1 MLKKHFA
8 ASVCAVLLPG
18 LAHADTLK
26 AVDYAAPPASG
37 QLAVIGITPGM
48 TLDDARAAMEKRG
61 LELSTEKVDL
71 RASSPKGKTFDL
83 SAVAKFGTAGVGLN
97 TRLSGAG
104 YEEVTGTL
112 DLGALG
118 GRIISVGRTVQGSN
132 ADLPKPDELL
142 AQLTEEYGEPSLV
155 EVDHGGKMTI
165 LYGWDEAG
173 AKLTALDQAAPL
185 EMEEKTRSGTSTT
198 EYVPCV
204 SSGFGTMQVDYKKLN
219 SDEPIAPGCSAR
231 YQVVYESKAGQS
243 KIRFSLTD
251 FARARKAREETD
263 RQINE
268 ALTGAARAS
277 NMDL

>member
-1 MLKKHFA
+1 MLKKCLA
-8 ASVCAVLLPG
+8 ASVCAVLFPG
-18 LAHADTLK
+18 LVSADTLK
-26 AVDYAAPPASG
+26 EVDYSAPPASG
-37 QLAVIGITPGM
+37 KLAVIGIVPGM
-48 TLDDARAAMEKRG
+48 TLDEARAAMAKRG
-61 LELSTEKVDL
+61 MELSTGKVDL

-97 TRLSGAG
+97 TRMSGAG
-104 YEEVTGTL
+104 YEEVGGTV

-118 GRIISVGRTVQGSN
+118 GRVISVGRMIQGSN
-132 ADLPKPDELL
+132 ADLPKPEELL
-142 AQLTEEYGEPSLV
+142 AQLTGEYGEPSLV

-173 AKLTALDQAAPL
+173 TKLTALDQAAPL
-185 EMEEKTRSGTSTT
+185 EMEETTRSGTSTT

-204 SSGFGTMQVDYKKLN
+204 SPGFGTMQADYSGLN
-219 SDEPIAPGCSAR
+219 SDKPIAPGCSAR
-231 YQVVYESKAGQS
+231 YQVVYDSKAGQS

-268 ALTGAARAS
+268 ALTGAAKAS